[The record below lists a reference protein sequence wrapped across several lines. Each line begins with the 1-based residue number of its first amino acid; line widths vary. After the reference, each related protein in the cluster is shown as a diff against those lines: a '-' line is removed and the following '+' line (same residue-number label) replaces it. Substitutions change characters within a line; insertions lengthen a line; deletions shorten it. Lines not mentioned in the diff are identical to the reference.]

1 MLLTKILKYAVGLFY
16 LIGGPLIH
24 AFLMTYQRDRYPAV
38 DDLAWS
44 GYQVLWTRLVLPY
57 LVPLVVLLVILEMVA
72 GTFMLSK
79 RPQWAALGQLGGMI
93 FNLLLI
99 PFWFGYGIPNLILA
113 LIHGWL
119 FRQERQMKSEQTVS
133 KPLPVG
139 WAHSAKI

>member
-1 MLLTKILKYAVGLFY
+1 MALTKILKYAVGLFY

-44 GYQVLWTRLVLPY
+44 GYQVIWTRLVLPN

-79 RPQWAALGQLGGMI
+79 RPRWAALGQLGGMI

-99 PFWFGYGIPNLILA
+99 PFWFGYGMPNLILA
-113 LIHGWL
+113 LVHGWL
-119 FRQERQMKSEQTVS
+119 FRQERRAAGEYTVS
-133 KPLPVG
+133 KPLPSG
-139 WAHSAKI
+139 QAHAVKV

>member
-1 MLLTKILKYAVGLFY
+1 MSLTKILKYAVGIFY

-24 AFLMTYQRDRYPAV
+24 AFLMTYQRASYATV
-38 DDLAWS
+38 DDQAWS
-44 GYQVLWTRLVLPY
+44 GYQLLWTRLVLPY

-72 GTFMLSK
+72 GMLMLSK
-79 RPQWAALGQLGGMI
+79 HQRWATLGQLGGML

-119 FRQERQMKSEQTVS
+119 LSQERQAAGEYVVS
-133 KPLPVG
+133 KPLPSRQ
-139 WAHSAKI
+139 AHAVKV

>member
-1 MLLTKILKYAVGLFY
+1 MSLTKILKYAVGLFY

-44 GYQVLWTRLVLPY
+44 GYQAIWTRLVLPY

-72 GTFMLSK
+72 GTLMLSK
-79 RPQWAALGQLGGMI
+79 RPQWAALGQLGGML

-119 FRQERQMKSEQTVS
+119 FSQERQATGEYVVS
-133 KPLPVG
+133 KPLPSG
-139 WAHSAKI
+139 QAHAVKV

>member
-1 MLLTKILKYAVGLFY
+1 MSLTKILKYAVGIFY

-24 AFLMTYQRDRYPAV
+24 AFLMTYQRASYATV

-72 GTFMLSK
+72 GMLMLSK
-79 RPQWAALGQLGGMI
+79 HQRWATLGQLGGML
-93 FNLLLI
+93 FNLLLV

-119 FRQERQMKSEQTVS
+119 LGQERQATGEYVVS
-133 KPLPVG
+133 KPLSVG
-139 WAHSAKI
+139 QAHAAKA